1 VTLTHDKGVLG
12 CTTLVKPN
20 PKLGVP
26 KLGYMYP
33 YASRGASAYLEAYI

>member
-1 VTLTHDKGVLG
+1 MNLKLNPNLT
-12 CTTLVKPN
+12 PN

-33 YASRGASAYLEAYI
+33 YASRGAFAYLKGYI